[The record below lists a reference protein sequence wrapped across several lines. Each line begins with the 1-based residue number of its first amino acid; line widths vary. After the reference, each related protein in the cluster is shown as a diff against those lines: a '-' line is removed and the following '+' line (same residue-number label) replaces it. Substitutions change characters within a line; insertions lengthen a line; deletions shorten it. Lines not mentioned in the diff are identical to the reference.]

1 MTRKPWNDEGGGFR
15 VASGGSVDRDLA
27 ERGEAEGEQPEP
39 EGSSGAAPPAWWL
52 FRGTGEP
59 AGRLPVWP
67 PAPPWRQF
75 NGTPLD
81 YEPPSDT
88 AESTRRLGA
97 VAAALLEA
105 EDIALINAAI
115 YLRRPILVSGKPGSG
130 KSSLAYLIA
139 RELNLGR
146 VLKWP
151 VTSRTT
157 LRDGVYEYDAI
168 GRAQAALNS
177 RATYENAPGGVAGKA
192 INLIRSDT
200 KRVRDAERQEVDPT
214 PISDFIRLGPLG
226 TAMLPCSRPR
236 VLLIDEL
243 DKGDFD
249 LPNDLLNAFEDGSV
263 VIPELV
269 RLRSQAGRVNVL
281 SDDPE
286 ISVTVDS
293 GVITCAEFPIVVITS
308 NGEREFS
315 PAFLRRCVRL
325 AAREPDGDRLRALV
339 RAHFGAEGDF
349 SELVRRFET
358 RRDQGDELAAD
369 QLLNAV
375 FLASTG
381 ALDDDTRA
389 VDDLLG
395 SVWQSLAPRGR
406 PR

>member
-1 MTRKPWNDEGGGFR
+1 M
-15 VASGGSVDRDLA
+15 ASGGSADGDLTQR
-27 ERGEAEGEQPEP
+27 EEPDVEQSELEGAHVPE
-39 EGSSGAAPPAWWL
+39 PPAWWL
-52 FRGTGEP
+52 FRGTGTPVVRPP
-59 AGRLPVWP
+59 AWP

-75 NGTPLD
+75 TGNPLD
-81 YEPPSDT
+81 YDPPNDD
-88 AESTRRLGA
+88 AESARRLGA

-105 EDIALINAAI
+105 DDIALINAAI

-139 RELNLGR
+139 RELGLGR

-168 GRAQAALNS
+168 GRAQAALNN
-177 RATYENAPGGVAGKA
+177 RAGYEYGFGGAAGKA
-192 INLIRSDT
+192 INLIRSDA
-200 KRVRDAERQEVDPT
+200 KKVRDSDRREVDPT

-226 TAMLPCSRPR
+226 TAMLPRSRPR

-269 RLRSQAGRVNVL
+269 RLRSQAGRVSVL
-281 SDDPE
+281 SDDPDH
-286 ISVTVDS
+286 SVTVES
-293 GVITCAEFPIVVITS
+293 GVVTCAEFPIVVITS

-325 AAREPDGDRLRALV
+325 AAREPDGARLRALV
-339 RAHFGAEGDF
+339 RAHFGAADEF
-349 SELVRRFET
+349 SDLLSRFET

-375 FLASTG
+375 HLAAAG
-381 ALDDDTRA
+381 ALDDDIHA
-389 VDDLLG
+389 VDELLG
-395 SVWQSLAPRGR
+395 AVWQSLAPGKR